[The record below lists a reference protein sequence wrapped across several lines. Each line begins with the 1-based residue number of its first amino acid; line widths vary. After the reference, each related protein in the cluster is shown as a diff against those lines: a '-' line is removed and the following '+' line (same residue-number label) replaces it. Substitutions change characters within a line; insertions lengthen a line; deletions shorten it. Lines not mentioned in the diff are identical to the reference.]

1 MFRYQNELCEEIE
14 ELSSNIKEKMIEINV
29 LLQRHQLLCDDLEID
44 HQEHALCL
52 EPLPTDDEVI
62 EFAEYIDSLATEKNN
77 RFDTIEKLKIDI
89 NQLANEI
96 EYDLSEDPS
105 DYRLI
110 TDVVLKPSNSNI
122 IRLRQCYDSLANK
135 KQNIVKSIN
144 DMKEKLV
151 VLWSCLDEN
160 PIKQN
165 KFMSLKSCT
174 QVKHFFLR
182 FLMHRLKN

>member
-14 ELSSNIKEKMIEINV
+14 ELSSNIKEKMIEINA
-29 LLQRHQLLCDDLEID
+29 LLQRHKLLCDDLEID

-52 EPLPTDDEVI
+52 DPLPTDAEVI
-62 EFAEYIDSLATEKNN
+62 EYAEYIDSLAIEKNN
-77 RFDTIEKLKIDI
+77 RFDTIEKLKINI
-89 NQLANEI
+89 NRLANEL
-96 EYDLSEDPS
+96 EYDLSEEPS

-122 IRLRQCYDSLANK
+122 IRLRKCYDSLVNK
-135 KQNIVKSIN
+135 KMNIEKSIQ

-151 VLWSCLDEN
+151 ILWTCLEEN

-174 QVKHFFLR
+174 QVKLFLFFV
-182 FLMHRLKN
+182 